1 PDDRVLRRVEYA
13 VKRKRELH
21 DPEVR
26 REVTAGFG
34 DVLDEKRS
42 NLSRKLSEL
51 LLVQSLQIRR
61 RVDVGQQGHVSLT
74 RRYRRRFQPFGNELE
89 HVCDA
94 HLLPARAGVRGDM

>member
-1 PDDRVLRRVEYA
+1 MHVRLVAGVPDDRVLRRVEYA

-51 LLVQSLQIRR
+51 LLVQSLQI
-61 RVDVGQQGHVSLT
+61 
-74 RRYRRRFQPFGNELE
+74 
-89 HVCDA
+89 
-94 HLLPARAGVRGDM
+94 